1 MLGPDQERLCDSGRA
16 EGTLEITGI
25 LDTHKFSQVR
35 FVAFPYSCNP
45 EVCKILISV
54 TLTD

>member
-1 MLGPDQERLCDSGRA
+1 MTVAGQK
-16 EGTLEITGI
+16 GTLEITGI
-25 LDTHKFSQVR
+25 LDTHKLSQVR
-35 FVAFPYSCNP
+35 FVAFPYSRNP